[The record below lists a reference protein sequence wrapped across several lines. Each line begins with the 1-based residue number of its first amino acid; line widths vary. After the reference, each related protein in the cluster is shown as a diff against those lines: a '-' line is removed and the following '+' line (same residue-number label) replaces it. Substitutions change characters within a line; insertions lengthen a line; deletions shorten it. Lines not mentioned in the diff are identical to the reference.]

1 MMMPVGSS
9 FIMTGTDNR
18 IEGHICV
25 ALMALCLH
33 VTLKQRGRLPPVAS
47 AIFSGDRQAD
57 PAASD
62 PQPRLQHLRRCRLG
76 NASIGKSG
84 SGTEPSGK
92 VKVFAFSS

>member
-33 VTLKQRGRLPPVAS
+33 VTLKQRGRLPPVAN
-47 AIFSGDRQAD
+47 AIF
-57 PAASD
+57 AATGK
-62 PQPRLQHLRRCRLG
+62 RIRRFPIR
-76 NASIGKSG
+76 NHD
-84 SGTEPSGK
+84 
-92 VKVFAFSS
+92 FST